1 MKEVQR
7 KFLDQGAEAVG
18 NSPKEMA
25 DFLANERVR
34 WKKVIDSAGVT
45 MN

>member
-1 MKEVQR
+1 V
-7 KFLDQGAEAVG
+7 VG
-18 NSPKEMA
+18 NSPKELT
-25 DFLANERVR
+25 DFIATERGR